1 MVQLSSGLVPSPSL
15 AVLAETHLMAYDQC
29 RWSVIRCSIHDAL
42 TSHQS
47 LYALLLQPPPQHL
60 EQC

>member
-29 RWSVIRCSIHDAL
+29 CWSVIKCSIHAL

-60 EQC
+60 EQS